1 MTPERWRQIEDVLP
15 AALELEH
22 GERADF
28 LERACAGDPGL
39 REEVESLLLSAAPA
53 RDFLGANAL
62 EDAST
67 LIRDEESESVLGR
80 TLGHYFVEARLGAG
94 GMGEVYLARDLA
106 LGGRGAR

>member
-1 MTPERWRQIEDVLP
+1 MNSERWRHIEDVLQ
-15 AALELEH
+15 AALELEP

-39 REEVESLLLSAAPA
+39 REEVESLLLSAEPA

-67 LIRDEESESVLGR
+67 LIRD
-80 TLGHYFVEARLGAG
+80 
-94 GMGEVYLARDLA
+94 D
-106 LGGRGAR
+106 